1 MRFAIRALFLGSCI
15 AILLA
20 TAPPLAHAD
29 ITNAVVYTG
38 IPNAGNAGDPANMA
52 ATLPSANFTIGTLGI
67 DFNSGPSPYTV
78 QGFLNNPTFS
88 SQVNG
93 FTPSA
98 SADNIELVITGTI
111 FLNSGANSFEVGH
124 DDGVVLT
131 MPGIGSG
138 TFGNI
143 VNQPGPTG
151 LVTTPFT
158 VNNTGAAGNFAFTL
172 DYAECCGP
180 PADLIFDVNNA
191 PVGATPEPASFV
203 LLGSGLLA
211 AAGVVRRRLFV

>member
-1 MRFAIRALFLGSCI
+1 MAV
-15 AILLA
+15 LLA
-20 TAPPLAHAD
+20 AAPFAHAD
-29 ITNAVVYTG
+29 ITSATVYENV
-38 IPNAGNAGDPANMA
+38 PNSGNAGDPANMA
-52 ATLPSANFTIGTLGI
+52 GTLPSANFSIGVLGI
-67 DFNSGPSPYTV
+67 DFTSPPSAYTV

-88 SQVNG
+88 GQVNG
-93 FTPSA
+93 FDPTA
-98 SADNIELVITGTI
+98 SALNIELVISGTI
-111 FLNSGANSFEVGH
+111 FLNSGSNSFQVGH

-138 TFGNI
+138 LFGNI

-151 LVTTPFT
+151 LVNTPFNVT
-158 VNNTGAAGNFAFTL
+158 NPGAAGNFAFTL
-172 DYAECCGP
+172 DYAECCGA
-180 PADLIFDVNNA
+180 PADLIFAVNSA